1 MSISRSVSVFA
12 VAGGL
17 GLLALATLPDPA
29 EISPPAERMGTSF
42 VAAATPVVAVAPAVA
57 AQPVGMDH
65 ASELRD
71 ALAECMAGPSLGD
84 LVVEVEA
91 PLDQRPGIPL
101 VLTRTGASG
110 STERVLELATDP
122 RAQAN
127 VLRQFLQP
135 GAEGGVL
142 CVDFGFPTLGEHAVQ
157 VDAKSERAEF
167 LLPERGWLAIEVL
180 EADGAPLRAAAW
192 AELRV
197 LGATPPADRR
207 HVCELVGG
215 KVRAPLAATG
225 LQMEVKVVPMDG
237 RRLEP
242 MTVGG
247 PAIAGAVAPCVFR
260 LPPRPSFTARLLDPA
275 GVPVGNAAVVAWL
288 EQRPSRLD
296 ASPTTDA
303 AGRITLAAPA
313 QPGALPVPVL
323 FLVRTAEGRQL
334 FATRDTELHEF
345 APTDLGDLRLQ
356 ACQLL
361 AAGRC
366 VDAHGVP
373 KGGAAVFAQTETTFD
388 TRRRPSARGGWRD
401 LAMDAVVTD
410 ADGAFRL
417 FGPPQFGR
425 RLRLSVRG
433 EPRLVVPFVEG
444 APDLAVSMPGRRRG
458 APVH

>member
-29 EISPPAERMGTSF
+29 EVSPPAERMGTSF
-42 VAAATPVVAVAPAVA
+42 VAPATPVVAVAPAVA
-57 AQPVGMDH
+57 ARPVGMDH
-65 ASELRD
+65 VSELRD

-91 PLDQRPGIPL
+91 PLDQRAGIPL

-225 LQMEVKVVPMDG
+225 LQMEVDRKSVV
-237 RRLEP
+237 
-242 MTVGG
+242 
-247 PAIAGAVAPCVFR
+247 
-260 LPPRPSFTARLLDPA
+260 
-275 GVPVGNAAVVAWL
+275 
-288 EQRPSRLD
+288 
-296 ASPTTDA
+296 
-303 AGRITLAAPA
+303 
-313 QPGALPVPVL
+313 
-323 FLVRTAEGRQL
+323 
-334 FATRDTELHEF
+334 
-345 APTDLGDLRLQ
+345 
-356 ACQLL
+356 
-361 AAGRC
+361 
-366 VDAHGVP
+366 
-373 KGGAAVFAQTETTFD
+373 
-388 TRRRPSARGGWRD
+388 
-401 LAMDAVVTD
+401 
-410 ADGAFRL
+410 
-417 FGPPQFGR
+417 
-425 RLRLSVRG
+425 
-433 EPRLVVPFVEG
+433 
-444 APDLAVSMPGRRRG
+444 
-458 APVH
+458 